1 MCQKN
6 KFKKN
11 ISLLN
16 GLLVLIVTGCASFQE
31 PLLPID
37 LAGIHGTT
45 LIEQQLQI
53 KTSTRPIVID
63 AVLFL
68 SPERINL
75 TGSLMGVKVFH
86 FIYDGQKLSDM
97 EVNKLPSGIS
107 SHTIFNH
114 AMYVFAPTAS
124 LLKAL
129 PQQAIYTEQS
139 NFRKIILPSG
149 EEIDIT
155 YTKDSDIA
163 GQAILSKSK
172 STHTILFKYVI
183 SFLNKD
189 ESAQASERR

>member
-1 MCQKN
+1 M
-6 KFKKN
+6 
-11 ISLLN
+11 
-16 GLLVLIVTGCASFQE
+16 TGCASFQE
-31 PLLPID
+31 QLLPID
-37 LAGIHGTT
+37 LADIQRTT

-53 KTSTRPIVID
+53 KTAARPIVID

-97 EVNKLPSGIS
+97 EVNKLPLGIS
-107 SHTIFNH
+107 SHTVFNN

-129 PQQAIYTEQS
+129 PQQAVYTEES

-149 EEIDIT
+149 EEVDIT

-189 ESAQASERR
+189 ENAKASEHR